1 MFDITFPDGIRRGMA
16 FDSPT
21 HPKVFVTKNGSAIVR
36 KDWKK
41 LKQLAVDDLPE
52 SIRVPR
58 TPSASDDAEHRI
70 GMLRHTLRGY
80 GLADDSI
87 DEACEI
93 CRRELAGEVTDDE
106 LPTSGP
112 GGARNA
118 ANSRSREPD
127 EKAFR
132 SPGRFES
139 RSPLGT
145 TSSSKERSMLGEATY
160 RASPASDASFLE
172 EFPEAARIKA
182 FPEPPEDSRPLT
194 RAERRHA
201 YALAMDAAD
210 GTAEARL
217 LEMFG
222 PDGPARIKI
231 GDFPRRGR

>member
-1 MFDITFPDGIRRGMA
+1 MAHDG
-16 FDSPT
+16 PT
-21 HPKVFVTKNGSAIVR
+21 HPRVLVTRNGSHINLR
-36 KDWKK
+36 DWAK
-41 LKQLAVDDLPE
+41 LSNKARTRLASDDLPD
-52 SIRVPR
+52 SVRAPRVPA
-58 TPSASDDAEHRI
+58 ASDAEHRVE
-70 GMLRHTLRGY
+70 MLRHYLRGR
-80 GLADDSI
+80 GL
-87 DEACEI
+87 DEESCDQACELA
-93 CRRELAGEVTDDE
+93 RREMMLEEEEPVEDE

-112 GGARNA
+112 GGARNLS
-118 ANSRSREPD
+118 NSQSREPG
-127 EKAFR
+127 EKVFK